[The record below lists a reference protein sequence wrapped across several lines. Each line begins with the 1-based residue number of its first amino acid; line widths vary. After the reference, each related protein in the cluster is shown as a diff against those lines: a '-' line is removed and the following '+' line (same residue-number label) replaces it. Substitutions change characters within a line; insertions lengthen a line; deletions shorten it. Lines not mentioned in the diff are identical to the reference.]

1 MNFFSL
7 SKSPNTSF
15 GYKVDGVDGVPSAL
29 DGIKG
34 SIINTSRKY
43 RTELTKYRE
52 IAAFNQ
58 QLSKGYVK
66 NLEAMVDVSKILNYY
81 VEIFNVLRSE
91 FEQNDKLMGSTLTPI
106 DINYLETLTKSKIDE
121 LNNKFFNESE
131 KLKKLYSTYGKTEEV
146 ARVVDAQNAL
156 RATTDGADQTFSNL
170 RKIQNSQGASQG
182 GAKRVHKTASVK
194 KSSVVKTSKK
204 KTVKTATKTAAK
216 KPKAAKKK

>member
-29 DGIKG
+29 DNIKG

-43 RTELTKYRE
+43 RSELTKYRE

-121 LNNKFFNESE
+121 LNNKFFTESE

-156 RATTDGADQTFSNL
+156 RATTDGADQTFANL
-170 RKIQNSQGASQG
+170 RKMQNAQGAAMG
-182 GAKRVHKTASVK
+182 GAKSKKTKKVPSGAKKPAV
-194 KSSVVKTSKK
+194 KSSKK
-204 KTVKTATKTAAK
+204 PAAK
-216 KPKAAKKK
+216 KPKTIKKK